1 LRECAPNAY
10 QGSQKQWQ
18 PEKKATLMLLL
29 ITIIIIIIIIITITA
44 VKQGA
49 EDSRSNKSKMWLDDE
64 IVKPDAA
71 ARSFL

>member
-1 LRECAPNAY
+1 MRGCAPNAY

-29 ITIIIIIIIIITITA
+29 ITIIIIIITA

-64 IVKPDAA
+64 IVKPDVV

>member
-29 ITIIIIIIIIITITA
+29 ITIIIIIIITITA

>member
-1 LRECAPNAY
+1 
-10 QGSQKQWQ
+10 
-18 PEKKATLMLLL
+18 MLLL
-29 ITIIIIIIIIITITA
+29 ITIIIIIIITA

-64 IVKPDAA
+64 IVKPDAV

>member
-1 LRECAPNAY
+1 LRGCAPNAY

-29 ITIIIIIIIIITITA
+29 ITIIIIIIIITA

>member
-1 LRECAPNAY
+1 
-10 QGSQKQWQ
+10 
-18 PEKKATLMLLL
+18 MLLL
-29 ITIIIIIIIIITITA
+29 ITIIIIIIITITA

-71 ARSFL
+71 AHSFL

>member
-1 LRECAPNAY
+1 
-10 QGSQKQWQ
+10 
-18 PEKKATLMLLL
+18 MLLL
-29 ITIIIIIIIIITITA
+29 ITIIIIIIIIIIITA

-64 IVKPDAA
+64 IVKPDAV

>member
-1 LRECAPNAY
+1 
-10 QGSQKQWQ
+10 
-18 PEKKATLMLLL
+18 MLLL
-29 ITIIIIIIIIITITA
+29 ITIIIIIIIIIITA

-64 IVKPDAA
+64 IVKPDAV